1 MQNHDTEKL
10 VTLVLAWVG
19 QRFLAIF
26 VGLLSSRQFKFRQF
40 RKKKFRSFSFHRVKG
55 IFCHRTSCNLSMNHS
70 IPPAATKTETRSL

>member
-40 RKKKFRSFSFHRVKG
+40 RKKKIQEFQFSQSERYFLSQDIMQPVNESLYSP
-55 IFCHRTSCNLSMNHS
+55 CCN
-70 IPPAATKTETRSL
+70 

>member
-26 VGLLSSRQFKFRQF
+26 VDLLSSRQFKFPQF
-40 RKKKFRSFSFHRVKG
+40 RKKIIIIQEFQFSQSERYFLSQG
-55 IFCHRTSCNLSMNHS
+55 IMQPVNESLY
-70 IPPAATKTETRSL
+70 PPCSN

>member
-26 VGLLSSRQFKFRQF
+26 VGLLSSRQFKLRQF
-40 RKKKFRSFSFHRVKG
+40 RKKKIQEFQFSQSERYF
-55 IFCHRTSCNLSMNHS
+55 LSQDILQAVNES
-70 IPPAATKTETRSL
+70 LYPPCSN

>member
-40 RKKKFRSFSFHRVKG
+40 RKKKNSGVSVF
-55 IFCHRTSCNLSMNHS
+55 
-70 IPPAATKTETRSL
+70 TE

>member
-26 VGLLSSRQFKFRQF
+26 VDLLSSRHFKFRQF
-40 RKKKFRSFSFHRVKG
+40 RKKKKIIQEFQFSQSERYFLSQDIMQAVNESLYSP
-55 IFCHRTSCNLSMNHS
+55 CCN
-70 IPPAATKTETRSL
+70 